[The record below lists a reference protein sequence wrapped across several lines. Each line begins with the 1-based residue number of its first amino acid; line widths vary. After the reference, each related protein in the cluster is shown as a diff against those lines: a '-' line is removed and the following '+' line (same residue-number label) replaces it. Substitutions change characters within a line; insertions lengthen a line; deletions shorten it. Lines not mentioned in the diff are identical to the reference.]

1 MATAE
6 EAPAGVDPAGGVADG
21 LGNGSSRHR
30 GDAGEALNAS
40 RLPAIETGAT
50 DSDGLCG
57 DPAALPSGAGV
68 LGAIGQ
74 GRANFENQFQPV
86 PQVTHNA
93 NADDSLAAVGNR
105 PQSAENGGLL
115 GGEGAT
121 ETPPASPAPAPAVG
135 ENFHTILGA
144 SPDGVGVPVVPGGGG
159 AGGAL
164 GAGGLGDDA
173 GQLPPADCAGVASAA
188 GLGGD
193 IFKMSPPQADVTGP
207 VLSDSDAPDLDSE
220 DQAELAEDSQRSLVT
235 FPSKVLPSRD
245 LSLVTKS
252 PNVTDR
258 SLVTFQADVTGPVLS
273 DSDAPDLDSEDQAGD
288 NWMPEYVL
296 DQKKLFEVTSCGCTL
311 PKWKGVEWRAQENG
325 HRCLWYVGL
334 GVSATGKTT
343 KRRRYGRYYTHRAIK
358 LFVEGEYA
366 NELNT
371 FEQRQSF
378 GKPKRRA
385 KA

>member
-6 EAPAGVDPAGGVADG
+6 EAPAGTAPGGGGGDE
-21 LGNGSSRHR
+21 LGTGSSPHR
-30 GDAGEALNAS
+30 SNTGEALTDAP
-40 RLPAIETGAT
+40 RLPALKTGAA
-50 DSDGLCG
+50 DSDGLRS
-57 DPAALPSGAGV
+57 DSAALPAGAGAV
-68 LGAIGQ
+68 GAIGQ

-86 PQVTHNA
+86 PQVKHNA
-93 NADDSLAAVGNR
+93 NGDDSLAAVGDR
-105 PQSAENGGLL
+105 PQLAENGGLL
-115 GGEGAT
+115 SGEGSANAAAEIAPGSPQT
-121 ETPPASPAPAPAVG
+121 APRNASPASAVG
-135 ENFHTILGA
+135 EDFHTILGA
-144 SPDGVGVPVVPGGGG
+144 SPDGVGVPCLPSGGG
-159 AGGAL
+159 AGGTL
-164 GAGGLGDDA
+164 GAERLGDDA
-173 GQLPPADCAGVASAA
+173 GQLPPADRAGVASAA
-188 GLGGD
+188 GVGGD
-193 IFKMSPPQADVTGP
+193 IFKMSPFQANVTGP
-207 VLSDSDAPDLDSE
+207 TP
-220 DQAELAEDSQRSLVT
+220 
-235 FPSKVLPSRD
+235 
-245 LSLVTKS
+245 
-252 PNVTDR
+252 
-258 SLVTFQADVTGPVLS
+258 S

-288 NWMPEYVL
+288 NWVPEYVL